1 MQRTIVQVMQVRMSD
16 VLPGDIINKNHDDPR
31 GWFEAKELH
40 ELPNGGVA
48 VIAHS
53 DKDSING
60 GPYDIVGVQLA
71 KVVEV
76 PNQVRAA

>member
-16 VLPGDIINKNHDDPR
+16 VLPGDVVNKNHDDPR
-31 GWFEAKELH
+31 GWFEAKELQ
-40 ELPNGGVA
+40 ELHDGGIA
-48 VIAHS
+48 VLAHS

-60 GPYDIVGVQLA
+60 APNDIVGVQLA

-76 PNQVRAA
+76 PTQVRAA